1 MLDSQR
7 SNRLIQKS
15 HPILKASAYLVCT
28 VQYRLG
34 SVGLSQFLHNDA
46 QCSGGV
52 VQVCRWNTSFQSP
65 AYVLIY
71 MHVFTR
77 MSTNLNCRYCI
88 IDVKMLKISSGASSV
103 KVHLLCFCWNS
114 LSQYIH
120 STPNHFYKFR
130 INCFQQPFPGIKN
143 RSHRLEQIKT
153 LVS

>member
-1 MLDSQR
+1 MKRACLGLQREWMPDSQR

-15 HPILKASAYLVCT
+15 HPILKASAYSVCT
-28 VQYRLG
+28 V
-34 SVGLSQFLHNDA
+34 QFLHNDA

-65 AYVLIY
+65 AYVLVY

-77 MSTNLNCRYCI
+77 MSTNLNSIYLYCI

-114 LSQYIH
+114 LSQYPLNSQLFLQVQNKLLPATYPWH
-120 STPNHFYKFR
+120 KESE
-130 INCFQQPFPGIKN
+130 
-143 RSHRLEQIKT
+143 L
-153 LVS
+153 